1 MTMLISSAP
10 SSTLV
15 RLFDK
20 DVFFFSPTMKHLP
33 YKDVAVLV
41 ILVASSSNAVSP
53 LGFTMPFGWYSTC
66 LENPESISE
75 EE

>member
-1 MTMLISSAP
+1 LKA
-10 SSTLV
+10 V
-15 RLFDK
+15 EAA
-20 DVFFFSPTMKHLP
+20 MKHLP
-33 YKDVAVLV
+33 YKNVAVLV

-53 LGFTMPFGWYSTC
+53 LGFAMPFGGYSTC